1 MNIRPIILSLL
12 SPLHPLRL
20 IIFNN
25 KTLINL
31 GQQINKKKLAKIRY
45 SDDSQRGNFVICVC
59 PMEVENK
66 DLLMEGARSLGVYL
80 DGKAIE
86 SFELY
91 LKELLK
97 WNQKINLT
105 SIRSEKGIVLKHFL
119 DSLSI
124 CPYLPE
130 QSSILDIGSGAGF
143 PGIPLKIVRPSLE
156 ITLIDSVRK
165 KIDFQRHLIRVLGLK
180 GIEAIHGRVQDK
192 GILQCLGGRF
202 DVTLSRAFSDLQTLL
217 ALSHPFLKERGT
229 VLAMKG
235 ELDLGEI
242 RHLAEIEGNRYR
254 LQKTISLILPFSSF
268 KRTLLLF
275 QKR

>member
-1 MNIRPIILSLL
+1 
-12 SPLHPLRL
+12 
-20 IIFNN
+20 
-25 KTLINL
+25 
-31 GQQINKKKLAKIRY
+31 
-45 SDDSQRGNFVICVC
+45 VICVL
-59 PMEVENK
+59 PMEAENK
-66 DLLMEGARSLGVYL
+66 DLLVEGARSFGVYL

-86 SFELY
+86 SFERY

-105 SIRSEKGIVLKHFL
+105 AIRSEKGIVLKHFL

-124 CPYLPE
+124 CPYLPK

-143 PGIPLKIVRPSLE
+143 PGIPLKIVRPSVE

-165 KIDFQRHLIRVLGLK
+165 KIDFQRHLIRALGLK

-192 GILQCLGGRF
+192 GILQGLGGRF
-202 DVTLSRAFSDLQTLL
+202 DITLSRAFSDLQTLL
-217 ALSHPFLKERGT
+217 ALSLPFLKERGT

-235 ELDLGEI
+235 EVDHREI
-242 RHLAEIEGNRYR
+242 KLLAEIEGTRYR
-254 LQKTISLILPFSSF
+254 LQKTIFLILPLSSF

-275 QKR
+275 EKR